1 MIKKIELYEKS
12 ISFSCD
18 FYCNEKF
25 VSSSAKNNTHIFY
38 LDVCPVSIKI
48 KIHPYKIKPLIR
60 FDDVL
65 VNYGL
70 AGITPWDHMI
80 EFEIK
85 EDFFDYY
92 FKNII
97 ESKQQ
102 YLKITNNEL
111 FKKIGYKQNYQNLI
125 EEIETRLK

>member
-1 MIKKIELYEKS
+1 MIKKIELYEKN

-18 FYCNEKF
+18 FYCNEQF
-25 VSSSAKNNTHIFY
+25 MLTSQEKNKHIFY
-38 LDVCPVSIKI
+38 LDSCPVFIKI

-85 EDFFDYY
+85 ENFFDFY
-92 FKNII
+92 FKNILK
-97 ESKQQ
+97 SKQE

-111 FKKIGYKQNYQNLI
+111 FKKIGYQQNYQNLI
-125 EEIETRLK
+125 EEIEKRIK